1 MPTAV
6 NPSRFILHPGKLK
19 ALSIAIFYCLCSGLW
34 IMGPDLFRMHNE
46 ILEDD
51 HIELIFHLGFVLF
64 SGLFLYFSITK
75 SYQTA
80 HLKSALAASTNPSIT
95 SRRLG
100 LAILS
105 LALLT
110 PLLGTVFVSL
120 RIPQIE
126 REAFSSLET
135 ITRLNVDL
143 IENWLDERRSDI
155 KVLSDNSVF
164 VEAVTKLRN
173 GNRDP
178 KLAETISRLLRSLY
192 DTNSHEMAALL
203 NPEGRVLIGNDHTLL
218 LPDRLIALL
227 PQAAAM
233 RQVMLSE
240 VTLTND
246 GEAHMHIIAPLF
258 HSTGE
263 SSVLLGYVMNC
274 VNLEP
279 FIFKYLKNWPTPS
292 PSGETL
298 LVQRNQNDIVV
309 INNLRQQDYPPL
321 SMHIPLHRT
330 DMPSVQAALA
340 ASSDL
345 AVGKDYRN
353 ITVLAAYRPIAGTAW
368 SLLAKIDRN
377 EILAPMWR
385 MVFWIAFI
393 ALGIIWAIIV
403 LWRQLELVQTISLL
417 GERAKS
423 DKLLQSFFD
432 LPFIGMAIVS
442 PETRRFLRFNNQATV
457 ITGYSAEEL
466 LTKSWQDI
474 SHPDDVVQF
483 YPEIVRMR
491 LGETDAIA
499 FEQRIIRK
507 DGTLIFVNSDVKCI
521 RKADGS
527 LDYLFGTVQDIT
539 QRKMHE
545 MALSVANAQLKAN
558 QTELRVQNE
567 HLRKTKTDLEESRSQ
582 YVSLYEYAPVAY
594 LALSPVG
601 HIHKINSTGSA
612 LLGIRN
618 DAVAGINFASFVAA
632 DDQARWTK
640 FLDRA
645 TYNNERQQSEFCLI
659 HADGTIFFVNAESS
673 LQSIPDEAPVLR
685 MTLTDITARR
695 QAEMALRAS
704 IERYEAVTQSS
715 NDAII
720 NTSSKGII
728 VAWNAC
734 AERVFGFRRAE
745 IIGQPLLSLL
755 PAYRRQE
762 HRTDIEHIL
771 AGKKN
776 PLIEGTVEMP
786 ALRKD
791 GSEFEID
798 LSLTRWQVADGV
810 YFTYTIRDITQRKS
824 TEQTLRILSEVVR
837 QSPEAIVIT
846 DTQGRIEFVNEAFS
860 VHTGYSREEVIGQ
873 NPRIIKSEKTPPETY
888 AALWAAL
895 SRGESWRGEFYNQ
908 RKDGSL
914 FAEFAVVTPI
924 RKNDGSITH
933 YVAIKEEITEKKKLN
948 EELESYRFH
957 LEEVVGQ
964 RTSQLAEARV
974 QAEAANIAKSSFL
987 ANMSHEI
994 RTPMNAIVGLT
1005 HLLRNSEATPKQIDR
1020 LEKIESSASH
1030 LLSIINNILDL
1041 SKIEAGKM
1049 ALEESDFALTSVF
1062 DNVRSMIIDQ
1072 ARQKRLKIII
1082 DPGNVPLWLHG
1093 DSTRL
1098 RQALLNYAINAVKYT
1113 EHGQITLRAVLL
1125 EENTEELRVRFEAVD
1140 SGIGINPEKIPDLF
1154 KAFEQADT
1162 SNTRKYGGTGLGLA
1176 ITRRLA
1182 ELMHGEVG
1190 VDSVRHCG
1198 STFWFTACLKRGH
1211 GLMPKVVN
1219 RAECNHEE
1227 ELLHHYAGSRILIA
1241 DDVDVNL
1248 EVAQLLLHG
1257 VGLQV
1262 DSAKNGREAVDKT
1275 RITAYD
1281 LILMDVQMPE
1291 MNGLEATRAIRRLY
1305 ARSEIPVLAMTANA
1319 FEEDRSN
1326 CLAAGMNDFVAK
1338 PVDPDTLY
1346 AMLIKWLPR
1355 RDYTQNPVITDRSE
1369 IEDDITEAP
1378 ALSVVRQKLAAVPG
1392 LDIDNGLARVRG
1404 NEEKYAQVIAL
1415 FLHGH
1420 HADLERLSAALA
1432 TDDLNAAEQVTHALK
1447 GSAGLIGASQVADQA
1462 AVLLDTIRLKEKRT
1476 DIDHAFNALTPLLE
1490 ALISGL
1496 NSAQQASETDAEP
1509 TAQLPEHGRL
1519 RDDPMLS
1526 QLESLLEEGDLAAG
1540 ALAREGRQLL
1550 LSNFGEAGVS
1560 VLAAIEVFD
1569 FERALSE
1576 LKEARAKQEVV
1587 GG

>member
-1 MPTAV
+1 MLTAEK
-6 NPSRFILHPGKLK
+6 PKRFTLHPGKLK
-19 ALSIAIFYCLCSGLW
+19 ALSIAIFYCLCAGLW
-34 IMGPDLFRMHNE
+34 IMGPDLFRRHNE
-46 ILEDD
+46 SLEDD
-51 HIELIFHLGFVLF
+51 HIELFFHLGFVLF
-64 SGLFLYFSITK
+64 TGFFLYFTITK
-75 SYQTA
+75 SYQAA
-80 HLKSALAASTNPSIT
+80 HMKSALASLANPPIS

-100 LAILS
+100 LAILC
-105 LALLT
+105 LTLLT
-110 PLLGTVFVSL
+110 PVLGTAFVSL

-126 REAFSSLET
+126 REVFSNLET

-155 KVLSDNSVF
+155 KVLADNSVF
-164 VEAVTKLRN
+164 VEAVSKLRQ

-178 KLAETISRLLRSLY
+178 RLTDTISRLLRSLY
-192 DTNSHEMAALL
+192 DTHGHEMAALL
-203 NPEGRVLIGNDHTLL
+203 SPEGRVLIGNDHTLL

-233 RQVMLSE
+233 RQVMLGE

-246 GEAHMHIIAPLF
+246 GEAHMYIIAPLF
-258 HSTGE
+258 QNTGE
-263 SSVLLGYVMNC
+263 NSVLLGFVMNC
-274 VNLEP
+274 VSLES
-279 FIFKYLKNWPTPS
+279 FIFKHLKNWPTPS

-298 LVQRNQNDIVV
+298 LVQREKNDIVV
-309 INNLRQQDYPPL
+309 INTLRQQDYPPL
-321 SMHIPLHRT
+321 SLHIPLHRT

-340 ASSDL
+340 AASGLS
-345 AVGKDYRN
+345 AGKDYRN
-353 ITVLAAYRPIAGTAW
+353 ITVLAAHRPVAGTAW
-368 SLLAKIDRN
+368 ALLAKIDRN
-377 EILAPMWR
+377 EVLAPMWR
-385 MVFWIAFI
+385 MVFWIGFI

-423 DKLLQSFFD
+423 DKLLQSFFE

-442 PETRRFLRFNNQATV
+442 PESRRFLRFNNQATL
-457 ITGYSAEEL
+457 ITGYSSEEL
-466 LTKSWQDI
+466 LTLSWQDI

-483 YPEIVRMR
+483 YPEIARMR
-491 LGETDAIA
+491 RGETDSIA

-527 LDYLFGTVQDIT
+527 LDYLLGTVQDIT

-558 QTELRVQNE
+558 QTELRIQNE
-567 HLRKTKTDLEESRSQ
+567 HLRNTKTELEESRSQ
-582 YVSLYEYAPVAY
+582 YISLYEYAPVAY

-618 DAVAGINFASFVAA
+618 DAVAGINFSSFVVP
-632 DDQARWTK
+632 DDQERWTE
-640 FLDRA
+640 FLERA
-645 TYNNERQQSEFCLI
+645 TYSEERQQSEFCLS
-659 HADGTIFFVNAESS
+659 HTDGTLFFVNAESS
-673 LQSIPDEAPVLR
+673 LKSLPDESPVLR

-715 NDAII
+715 NDAIV

-734 AERVFGFRRAE
+734 AERVFGYSRAE
-745 IIGQPLLSLL
+745 IIGQPLVSLI
-755 PAYRRQE
+755 PAYRRE
-762 HRTDIEHIL
+762 LHLSDIEHIL
-771 AGKKN
+771 AGEQNK
-776 PLIEGTVEMP
+776 LLEGIVEMP

-846 DTQGRIEFVNEAFS
+846 DPQGHIEFVNEAFS

-873 NPRIIKSEKTPPETY
+873 NPRLIKSEKTPPETY
-888 AALWAAL
+888 AAMWSAL

-924 RKNDGSITH
+924 RDKNGEITH
-933 YVAIKEEITEKKKLN
+933 YAAIKEEITEKKKLN

-957 LEEVVGQ
+957 LEEIVGQ

-974 QAEAANIAKSSFL
+974 LAEAANIAKSSFL

-1020 LEKIESSASH
+1020 LDKIESSASH

-1049 ALEESDFALTSVF
+1049 VLEESNFALASVF

-1072 ARQKRLKIII
+1072 ARKKQLKILI
-1082 DPGNVPLWLHG
+1082 DLGNVPPWLHG

-1113 EHGQITLRAVLL
+1113 EHGEITLRAVLL
-1125 EENTEELRVRFEAVD
+1125 EDRGEELRVRFEAID
-1140 SGIGINPEKIPDLF
+1140 SGIGISSEKIPDLF

-1162 SNTRKYGGTGLGLA
+1162 SSTRKYGGTGLGLA

-1182 ELMHGEVG
+1182 ELMQGEVG
-1190 VDSVRHCG
+1190 VDSIRHCG
-1198 STFWFTACLKRGH
+1198 STFWFTASLKRGQ
-1211 GLMPKVVN
+1211 GLMPNVVDQ
-1219 RAECNHEE
+1219 AACNHED
-1227 ELLHHYAGSRILIA
+1227 ELRRHYAGSRILIA
-1241 DDVDVNL
+1241 DDVEVNL

-1262 DSAKNGREAVDKT
+1262 DSAKTGREAVDKT

-1291 MNGLEATRAIRRLY
+1291 MSGLEATRAIRRLY
-1305 ARSEIPVLAMTANA
+1305 SRSNIPVLAMTANA
-1319 FEEDRSN
+1319 FEEDRNN
-1326 CLAAGMNDFVAK
+1326 CLSAGMNDFVAK

-1346 AMLIKWLPR
+1346 AMLLKWLPR
-1355 RDYTQNPVITDRSE
+1355 RNHAQNPVITDRSE
-1369 IEDDITEAP
+1369 IEDEITDAP
-1378 ALSVVRQKLAAVPG
+1378 VFSAIWEKLSAVPG
-1392 LDIDNGLARVRG
+1392 LDITNGLARVRG
-1404 NEEKYAQVIAL
+1404 NEEKYIQVIAL
-1415 FLHGH
+1415 FLRGH
-1420 HADLERLSAALA
+1420 QSDLERLSAALVLN
-1432 TDDLNAAEQVTHALK
+1432 DLSSAEQITHALK
-1447 GSAGLIGASQVADQA
+1447 GSAGLIGASRVANQA
-1462 AVLLDTIRLKEKRT
+1462 AVLLDTIHLKEKRT
-1476 DIDHAFNALTPLLE
+1476 TIDHAFDELAPLLE
-1490 ALISGL
+1490 GLISGL
-1496 NSAQQASETDAEP
+1496 NKVLHEVEADSTPDTQQSAHE
-1509 TAQLPEHGRL
+1509 RL
-1519 RDDPMLS
+1519 RDDPMLA
-1526 QLESLLEEGDLAAG
+1526 QLESLLEEGDLAAS
-1540 ALAREGRQLL
+1540 ALAREGREHL
-1550 LSNFGEAGVS
+1550 LSSFGAAGIS

-1569 FERALSE
+1569 FERALNE
-1576 LKEARAKQEVV
+1576 LKSARARQEVID
-1587 GG
+1587 G